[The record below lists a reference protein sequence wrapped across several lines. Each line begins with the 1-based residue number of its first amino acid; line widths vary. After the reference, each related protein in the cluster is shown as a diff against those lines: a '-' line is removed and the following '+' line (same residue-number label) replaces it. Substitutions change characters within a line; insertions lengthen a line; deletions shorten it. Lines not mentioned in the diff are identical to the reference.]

1 MKEGNHLAGKRF
13 SEKHR
18 LVYYDGDRTYHASI
32 PMLVNLMVLA
42 SEDQSEELGVGTEE
56 VSKYGV
62 GWVVTQYLMTINDL
76 PKIGSTIELSTEATA
91 HNKFFCERR
100 FSIADEAGN
109 SLLEAN
115 SNFVL
120 MNHKTRRMGKLIP
133 ELLDPYGSDEVKRI
147 TRLPRVPKIT
157 DDQGTVS
164 KEYPVRYFDLDTN
177 GHVNNSHYFEWLLDV
192 LPAEFLQTHIPTH
205 LNIQYHKEIQ
215 YGHIVKSEVVKTNET
230 DTEINTL
237 HKMTVNGEI
246 YCEAEC
252 SWKTVTA
259 N

>member
-1 MKEGNHLAGKRF
+1 MAGKKF

-42 SEDQSEELGVGTEE
+42 SEDQSEQLGVGTSE
-56 VSKYGV
+56 VMKYGV
-62 GWVVTQYLMTINDL
+62 GWVVTQYVMEIAKL
-76 PKIGSTIELSTEATA
+76 PKIGTTIQLGTEATA
-91 HNKFFCERR
+91 RNKFFCERH
-100 FSIADEAGN
+100 FSVTDDQGQT
-109 SLLEAN
+109 LMRVN

-133 ELLDPYGSDEVKRI
+133 ELVDPYGSDEVKRLA
-147 TRLPRVPKIT
+147 RLPRVRKIP
-157 DDQGTVS
+157 DDQQEVMVKT
-164 KEYPVRYFDLDTN
+164 YPVRYFDLDTN

-192 LPAEFLQTHIPTH
+192 LPADFLQTHMPTR

-215 YGHIVKSEVVKTNET
+215 YGHVVTSQAIKTT
-230 DTEINTL
+230 DEKGNMQTL
-237 HKMTVNGEI
+237 HKMLVNGET

-252 SWKTVTA
+252 TWQSL
-259 N
+259 